1 MTQFN
6 MTPDASAAAAA
17 SASTPS
23 SSPATPWCGLLKPKR
38 LTSYPY
44 CRFETCVPDVLRP
57 KRKHYDNELSVDAK
71 SIAVL
76 EDEIAI
82 CTRHDLHWE
91 CIADKYQVLKKEVEA
106 QADAAASDAEK
117 LLEDA
122 RKSLEEEAAAG
133 LEPNTYNVE
142 D

>member
-1 MTQFN
+1 
-6 MTPDASAAAAA
+6 MTPDASAAVAA

-23 SSPATPWCGLLKPKR
+23 SSPTTPWCGLLKPKR
-38 LTSYPY
+38 L
-44 CRFETCVPDVLRP
+44 
-57 KRKHYDNELSVDAK
+57 HYDNELSVDAK

-91 CIADKYQVLKKEVEA
+91 CIADKYHVPKKEVEA